1 MSDTNSFD
9 LLREEMESD
18 ETHLRVNAI
27 HRLKIVATLMSN
39 DQIKTVLLP
48 YIDRKTLNELF
59 FNINRNILLILSYVN
74 IKISLAR
81 RRMRSYSP

>member
-1 MSDTNSFD
+1 MSSDNPFD

-27 HRLKIVATLMSN
+27 HRLKTVATLMGS

-48 YIDRKTLNELF
+48 YIDR
-59 FNINRNILLILSYVN
+59 NIHF
-74 IKISLAR
+74 
-81 RRMRSYSP
+81 